1 MLKASYTW
9 DISATQLWSFPAM
22 SDEAPRRDYLTRFQQ
37 QGEVAMAERP
47 LCVRLPEDI
56 DALMRG
62 KENRTAWLRDAIM
75 EKLWREGSLP
85 ERYRELMEEETR

>member
-1 MLKASYTW
+1 
-9 DISATQLWSFPAM
+9 M

-56 DALMRG
+56 DRLMRE

-75 EKLWREGSLP
+75 EKLWREGALP
-85 ERYRELMEEETR
+85 EQYQGLMDADAD